1 MSVAKCGK
9 HFAEPREKSVQRP
22 LSHHRK
28 SANWVAFCRA
38 GGILRQFYCLGRS
51 TSSLSR
57 SEMLARFTVADFQ
70 LIGCTRFIEEPE
82 HICDMAGKAHV
93 HELMFDHFPVAFFGF
108 AS

>member
-1 MSVAKCGK
+1 VSPNAENISRNREKNRCNDRCRIIENLQIGS
-9 HFAEPREKSVQRP
+9 HFAAPAESFG
-22 LSHHRK
+22 S
-28 SANWVAFCRA
+28 SIAWA
-38 GGILRQFYCLGRS
+38 GLLRRS
-51 TSSLSR
+51 RDLRCSR
-57 SEMLARFTVADFQ
+57 VLRWRDFQ